1 MTRHPAAPPSACPVD
16 PGPSDLAGIPD
27 EDLDA
32 VRTAVE
38 WVREFLA
45 APHADLGRKGPV
57 CPYIRH
63 SFDEQLVHVLS
74 RPESSCTDPALHGA
88 MSEARHTFAALQ
100 RRAPAGREHLV
111 TVLVVLPR
119 IDRTSSAALDELHRA
134 LKDEF
139 VAEGLMI
146 GQFHPEC
153 QARGL
158 WSAAFRPLQSPV
170 PLLAIREM
178 TSSDLPFLVGSA
190 DHADVYL
197 ERYARS
203 IPAHTRR
210 FLVDRV
216 VGPVGADGADAAV
229 GA

>member
-1 MTRHPAAPPSACPVD
+1 
-16 PGPSDLAGIPD
+16 
-27 EDLDA
+27 
-32 VRTAVE
+32 
-38 WVREFLA
+38 
-45 APHADLGRKGPV
+45 
-57 CPYIRH
+57 
-63 SFDEQLVHVLS
+63 
-74 RPESSCTDPALHGA
+74 
-88 MSEARHTFAALQ
+88 
-100 RRAPAGREHLV
+100 
-111 TVLVVLPR
+111 
-119 IDRTSSAALDELHRA
+119 
-134 LKDEF
+134 
-139 VAEGLMI
+139 MI

-158 WSAAFRPLQSPV
+158 WSAAFRPLQAPV